1 MKKILLSLTALT
13 FCASVAF
20 AQEVEVET
28 QPSHEETQT
37 QPGQEEA
44 QTEDLQIERLSN
56 TAETSGKRKI
66 EMSELPAAVQEA
78 FQNSEFKDWEISGVY
93 EVKAEAS
100 EAEGMMEDATAEDA
114 ITTETEEATEEAAT
128 ATETA
133 SQEASYEI
141 LLITKDMKD
150 EIEDTQ
156 EIIQEE
162 KEDAM
167 EDGEEA
173 AEIATE
179 KVSVEIPGVV
189 LKYNAEGELI
199 SQEDQK
205 GEAETNDQY

>member
-100 EAEGMMEDATAEDA
+100 EAEGMMEDATAEEA
-114 ITTETEEATEEAAT
+114 VTTETEEAAT